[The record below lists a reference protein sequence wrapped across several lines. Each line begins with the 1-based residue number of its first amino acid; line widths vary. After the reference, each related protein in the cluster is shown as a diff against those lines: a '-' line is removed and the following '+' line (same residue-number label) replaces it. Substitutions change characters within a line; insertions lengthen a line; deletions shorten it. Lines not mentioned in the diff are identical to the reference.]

1 MPQKDQ
7 KCFHKLNVHVQY
19 HENEMF
25 ERHSGRKERDNIE
38 NSVELK
44 EKIVQWRQNWGRAE
58 QIARERRLPLI
69 LILYSTI

>member
-7 KCFHKLNVHVQY
+7 KCFHKLNVHVQH

-25 ERHSGRKERDNIE
+25 ERHSGRNERGNIE

-44 EKIVQWRQNWGRAE
+44 EKIVQWRQHWGRAE

-69 LILYSTI
+69 LILYGTI

>member
-7 KCFHKLNVHVQY
+7 KYFYKLNVHIQY
-19 HENEMF
+19 NKNEMF

-38 NSVELK
+38 NWVELK
-44 EKIVQWRQNWGRAE
+44 EKIVQWRQDWGRAE

>member
-7 KCFHKLNVHVQY
+7 KCFHKLNAHVQ
-19 HENEMF
+19 HHANEMF

-44 EKIVQWRQNWGRAE
+44 EKLFSEDKTEAE
-58 QIARERRLPLI
+58 QNRSPENVGSL
-69 LILYSTI
+69 

>member
-7 KCFHKLNVHVQY
+7 KCFHKLNAHVQH

-25 ERHSGRKERDNIE
+25 ERHSGRKERDNME

-44 EKIVQWRQNWGRAE
+44 EKIF
-58 QIARERRLPLI
+58 
-69 LILYSTI
+69 

>member
-25 ERHSGRKERDNIE
+25 ERPSSRKERDNIE

-44 EKIVQWRQNWGRAE
+44 EKIVQCRQDWGRAE

-69 LILYSTI
+69 LILYVTI

>member
-25 ERHSGRKERDNIE
+25 GRPSGRKERDNIE

-44 EKIVQWRQNWGRAE
+44 EKIVQ
-58 QIARERRLPLI
+58 
-69 LILYSTI
+69 

>member
-1 MPQKDQ
+1 MSQKDQ
-7 KCFHKLNVHVQY
+7 KCFHKLNAHVQH

-44 EKIVQWRQNWGRAE
+44 EKIVQCRQD
-58 QIARERRLPLI
+58 
-69 LILYSTI
+69 

>member
-7 KCFHKLNVHVQY
+7 KCFHKLNTHVQ
-19 HENEMF
+19 HHANEMF

-44 EKIVQWRQNWGRAE
+44 EKIVQ
-58 QIARERRLPLI
+58 
-69 LILYSTI
+69 

>member
-7 KCFHKLNVHVQY
+7 KCFHKLNVHIQY
-19 HENEMF
+19 NENEMF

-44 EKIVQWRQNWGRAE
+44 EKIVQ
-58 QIARERRLPLI
+58 
-69 LILYSTI
+69 